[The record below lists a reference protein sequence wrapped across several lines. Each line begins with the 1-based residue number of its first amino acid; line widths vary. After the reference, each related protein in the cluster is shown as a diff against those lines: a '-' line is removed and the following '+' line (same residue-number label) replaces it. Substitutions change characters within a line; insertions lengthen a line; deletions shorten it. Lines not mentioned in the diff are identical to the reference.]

1 MVRQITLIS
10 LQTARQT
17 FFCFYNV
24 LLITLDTN
32 VLFHPTRYII
42 LRFSTYNYP
51 PFSISLLFT
60 IAIKL
65 YFLHTRTT
73 QLQEP
78 LLINIPLTKLY
89 WYDLWMCHS
98 TQVTS
103 DVMSSISEQEN
114 PELTHIATGM
124 HLFPQPTRQHL

>member
-1 MVRQITLIS
+1 MMVRQITLIS

-89 WYDLWMCHS
+89 
-98 TQVTS
+98 
-103 DVMSSISEQEN
+103 
-114 PELTHIATGM
+114 
-124 HLFPQPTRQHL
+124 